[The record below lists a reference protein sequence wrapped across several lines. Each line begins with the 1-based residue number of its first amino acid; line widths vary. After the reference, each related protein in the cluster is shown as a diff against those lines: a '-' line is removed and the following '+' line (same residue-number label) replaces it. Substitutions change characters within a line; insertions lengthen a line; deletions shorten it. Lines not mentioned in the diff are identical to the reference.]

1 VTAPAAIG
9 ASAAEPD
16 QMADAVRDVRKQR
29 ALAIGELAVNPGT
42 IADPGAGMRIR
53 LGPDGRWY
61 PFTCAQDRWWP
72 APGPAGSPGAAWQAA
87 LRARSLRRPGG

>member
-1 VTAPAAIG
+1 
-9 ASAAEPD
+9 
-16 QMADAVRDVRKQR
+16 MADAVRDVRKQR

-53 LGPDGRWY
+53 LGLDGRWY